1 MLGDRRREIEVLMK
15 KKLILIMLALVM
27 ANLMIAMGIIENTQ
41 RLHRSVRC
49 NYLYSDSEVKVCQ

>member
-1 MLGDRRREIEVLMK
+1 MK

-41 RLHRSVRC
+41 RLHRPVRC